1 MTTTLSNDIRRQKM
15 ANAAIAH
22 LLFPTRQANAIK
34 AKEQLLPAARLRSK
48 ILWLQYQRQKQK
60 AVASPPPIFY
70 IGRHLLITL
79 NNTFIT

>member
-1 MTTTLSNDIRRQKM
+1 M

-48 ILWLQYQRQKQK
+48 VLWLHYQRQKRKSGGFATANILCRQ
-60 AVASPPPIFY
+60 
-70 IGRHLLITL
+70 TL
-79 NNTFIT
+79 TNKFK